1 MKSFRSILLTLA
13 SAALMTACGSKTS
26 PTPTATITPSSTPD
40 PCAPENI
47 SVEVAQ
53 VHALTRAFDDSEAI
67 AENTAR
73 SQLGPAIAELQRI
86 RRIAEAQRVP
96 ACLVNLK
103 KLQLLYMNTV
113 INTLLDLM
121 GGINQQTLNQGI
133 ALFRQQ
139 HDQYMLEAARLL
151 GLTVVAPPTG
161 TAAAQPP
168 APGVTQT
175 APAPTF
181 AVTNPGPNPVN
192 LRASPA
198 LNGLQVGV
206 LDVGQSAIALGK
218 SPDGQWVWIQ
228 RPDQP
233 GQTAWV
239 YAPLVKFSSDPASL
253 PIVTPTP

>member
-13 SAALMTACGSKTS
+13 SAALLTACGSKTT
-26 PTPTATITPSSTPD
+26 PTPTATITLTSTPD
-40 PCAPENI
+40 PCAPGNI
-47 SVEVAQ
+47 SFEVAK
-53 VHALTRAFDDSEAI
+53 VHVLTRAFDDSESI
-67 AENTAR
+67 AVNTVR
-73 SQLGPAIAELQRI
+73 SQLGPAIADLQRI
-86 RRIAEAQRVP
+86 RRIAEDQRVP

-103 KLQLLYMNTV
+103 KMQLLYMNTV

-121 GGINQQTLNQGI
+121 AGVNQQALNQGI

-151 GLTVVAPPTG
+151 GLTAVAPPTG

-168 APGVTQT
+168 APSVTQT
-175 APAPTF
+175 APPPAL

-218 SPDGQWVWIQ
+218 SPDGQWVLIQ

-239 YAPLVKFSSDPASL
+239 YAPLIQFSNDPSAL
-253 PIVTPTP
+253 PIVTPVP